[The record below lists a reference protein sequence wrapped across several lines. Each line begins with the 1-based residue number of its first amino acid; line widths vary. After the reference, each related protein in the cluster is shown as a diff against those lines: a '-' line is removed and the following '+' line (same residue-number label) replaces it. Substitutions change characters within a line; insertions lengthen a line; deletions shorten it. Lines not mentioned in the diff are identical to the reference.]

1 MELKHEKYWKTS
13 TSVYITSQKAKSLN
27 YIPFNTRF
35 NHKHIGK
42 KHNKFNSISIR
53 INLTNL

>member
-1 MELKHEKYWKTS
+1 MELKHEKYWKTA

-42 KHNKFNSISIR
+42 RHNKFQ
-53 INLTNL
+53 